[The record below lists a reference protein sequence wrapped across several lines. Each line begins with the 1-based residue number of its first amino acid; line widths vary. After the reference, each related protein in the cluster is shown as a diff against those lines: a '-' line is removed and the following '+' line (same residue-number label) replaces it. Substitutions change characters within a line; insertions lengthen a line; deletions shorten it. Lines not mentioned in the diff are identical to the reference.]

1 MVFFVPQ
8 ISWKTRILQVERG
21 AVTGFRKGEQ
31 KEEGIFTVCQY
42 RRIGKIDKPHNRE
55 WERDTKTERQRETET
70 ETEIYIYRER
80 ENERDT
86 EGNREIKETKK
97 G

>member
-1 MVFFVPQ
+1 MVELVHILNTGIFFVFFVPQ

-70 ETEIYIYRER
+70 ETEIYRYRER
-80 ENERDT
+80 E
-86 EGNREIKETKK
+86 
-97 G
+97 